1 MKLTMKVGDKVKVLK
16 GKLAGKEANVVAI
29 DKKNYR
35 VKLAGLKVSKQ
46 KSKKGKAS
54 DLHGSFHVTSLV
66 ALNKPAAETPVE
78 TVVAAA
84 PAAVVAATEAKAS

>member
-29 DKKNYR
+29 DKKNHR

-46 KSKKGKAS
+46 KNKNGKS
-54 DLHGSFHVTSLV
+54 VDLHGSFHITSL
-66 ALNKPAAETPVE
+66 ASLNKPVAEAPTE
-78 TVVAAA
+78 TAA
-84 PAAVVAATEAKAS
+84 PAEAKAS

>member
-35 VKLAGLKVSKQ
+35 VKLEGLKVSKQ

-54 DLHGSFHVTSLV
+54 ELHGSFHITSL
-66 ALNKPAAETPVE
+66 ATLAKPAAQDKAE
-78 TVVAAA
+78 ASA
-84 PAAVVAATEAKAS
+84 PAEAKAS

>member
-16 GKLAGKEANVVAI
+16 GKLVGKEANVVAI

-46 KSKKGKAS
+46 KSKSGKS
-54 DLHGSFHVTSLV
+54 VDLHGSFHVTSLV
-66 ALNKPAAETPVE
+66 SLNKPAAEVPTE
-78 TVVAAA
+78 TAA
-84 PAAVVAATEAKAS
+84 PAEAKAS

>member
-29 DKKNYR
+29 DKKNNR

-46 KSKKGKAS
+46 KNKSGKS
-54 DLHGSFHVTSLV
+54 VDLHGSFHIASL
-66 ALNKPAAETPVE
+66 ASLNKPVAEVPAET
-78 TVVAAA
+78 AA
-84 PAAVVAATEAKAS
+84 PAEAKAS